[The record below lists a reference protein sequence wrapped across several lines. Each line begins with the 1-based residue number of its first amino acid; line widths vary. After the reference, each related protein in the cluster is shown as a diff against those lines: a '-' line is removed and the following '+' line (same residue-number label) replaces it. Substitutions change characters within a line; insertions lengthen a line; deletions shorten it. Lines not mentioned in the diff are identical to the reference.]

1 MTSLALMDEHA
12 RLGKI
17 ANNLELHGEAQSVIT
32 GFTLPVEL
40 QVPRMQLVQ
49 LMGEAFDRA
58 VWTLDASGM
67 ITGVDW
73 VRRLLPLALTD
84 ETYIGVAA
92 MLNLGGRELEYA
104 DCRFS
109 KIEILALG
117 NGGITHVKGHLY
129 LRPGIGSENLLLQEF
144 QEHEIAVSI
153 SAGKLRVKADKAQ
166 QQLPLEPPGPAQ
178 QMQASSDPQMQE
190 GSNAYDPAVS
200 AEAQQN
206 ASVPLEAVNEFAEIS
221 VEAWNALG
229 TPEQE
234 REKAAARERD
244 IAQRLEHAHMNGDG
258 PGDEDDDDDDDTMS
272 SLGQRISEHSA
283 KAI

>member
-12 RLGKI
+12 KLGKI
-17 ANNLELHGEAQSVIT
+17 ANNLEMHGEAQSVIT
-32 GFTLPVEL
+32 GFTLPIEL

-73 VRRLLPLALTD
+73 VRRLLPLGLTD

-166 QQLPLEPPGPAQ
+166 QQLPLEPPPASTTVPGNIEFV
-178 QMQASSDPQMQE
+178 APEYRE
-190 GSNAYDPAVS
+190 G
-200 AEAQQN
+200 AE
-206 ASVPLEAVNEFAEIS
+206 
-221 VEAWNALG
+221 ALG
-229 TPEQE
+229 TPTEE
-234 REKAAARERD
+234 REKAAARERE
-244 IAQRLEHAHMNGDG
+244 IAQALEHAHMNGDG
-258 PGDEDDDDDDDTMS
+258 PGDEEDDDDDESMS
-272 SLGQRISEHSA
+272 TLGQTISAHA
-283 KAI
+283 AGG

>member
-1 MTSLALMDEHA
+1 MTTLALMDEHA
-12 RLGKI
+12 KMGKI
-17 ANNLELHGEAQSVIT
+17 SNNLELHGEAQSVIT
-32 GFTLPVEL
+32 GFTLPIEL
-40 QVPRMQLVQ
+40 QVPRAQLVQ

-58 VWTLDASGM
+58 VWTLDGTGM
-67 ITGVDW
+67 LTGVDW
-73 VRRLLPLALTD
+73 VRRLLPLGLTD

-92 MLNLGGRELEYA
+92 VLGLGGRELEYA

-166 QQLPLEPPGPAQ
+166 QQLPLEPPSSSASPAADVSPAALPVDAAPEG
-178 QMQASSDPQMQE
+178 QA
-190 GSNAYDPAVS
+190 
-200 AEAQQN
+200 
-206 ASVPLEAVNEFAEIS
+206 I
-221 VEAWNALG
+221 G

-234 REKAAARERD
+234 RAKARTREQQIALD
-244 IAQRLEHAHMNGDG
+244 IERAHFNGEG
-258 PGDEDDDDDDDTMS
+258 PGDDEDDEDDDSMS
-272 SLGQRISEHSA
+272 TLGKRISEHAA
-283 KAI
+283 KAG